1 MRNAE
6 RPAGVANGRHGHRR
20 RREGHRRRG
29 ARGGGGAVEG
39 LELGEEALGLAVAVA
54 GAAVLGAPLVPPSPR
69 ASCTPRHGSHK
80 LNFISL
86 CSFRRRCN

>member
-1 MRNAE
+1 MERGGDGRSGATGDGEAEWRMRNAE

-54 GAAVLGAPLVPPSPR
+54 GAAVLA
-69 ASCTPRHGSHK
+69 T
-80 LNFISL
+80 N
-86 CSFRRRCN
+86 